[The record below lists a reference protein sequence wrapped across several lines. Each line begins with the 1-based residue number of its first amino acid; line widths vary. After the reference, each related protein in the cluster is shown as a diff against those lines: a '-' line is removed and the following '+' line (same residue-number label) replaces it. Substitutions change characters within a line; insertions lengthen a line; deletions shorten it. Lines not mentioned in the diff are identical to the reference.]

1 MPHYVYMLKSISH
14 TKVKTYVGYSINY
27 KYRLFKHNEGSGAK
41 STKGYQWELIYK
53 RLFLSK
59 TKALK
64 FEYQLKKN
72 RKKRLSI
79 LKDYNESSS

>member
-14 TKVKTYVGYSINY
+14 SKNKTYVGYSINY
-27 KYRLFKHNEGSGAK
+27 KNRLSKHNKGSGAK
-41 STKGYQWELIYK
+41 STKGYQWVLIYK
-53 RLFLSK
+53 KLFLSK

-64 FEYQLKKN
+64 YEYQLKKN

-79 LKDYNESSS
+79 LKEYNESST

>member
-14 TKVKTYVGYSINY
+14 IKNKTYVGYTINY
-27 KYRLFKHNEGSGAK
+27 KDRLLKHNTGTGAK
-41 STKGYQWELIYK
+41 STKGYKWVIIYK

-59 TKALK
+59 TRALK
-64 FEYQLKKN
+64 FEYELKKN

-79 LKDYNESSS
+79 LKEYNDSDC

>member
-1 MPHYVYMLKSISH
+1 MLKSISH
-14 TKVKTYVGYSINY
+14 TKIKTYVGYSINY
-27 KYRLFKHNEGSGAK
+27 KNRLLKHNSGSGAK

-53 RLFLSK
+53 KLFLSK
-59 TKALK
+59 SKALK

-79 LKDYNESSS
+79 LKGYNDSAS